1 MYFNASLKVNP
12 RIKAETSFLKNR
24 VTCTLMFSTQLIHIK
39 YEYVAATVPHRVQDA
54 TTTTI
59 ILLFV

>member
-12 RIKAETSFLKNR
+12 RIKAETSLLKNR

-39 YEYVAATVPHRVQDA
+39 YEYVAATVPHRLRTA
-54 TTTTI
+54 TTTSV
-59 ILLFV
+59 LLFV